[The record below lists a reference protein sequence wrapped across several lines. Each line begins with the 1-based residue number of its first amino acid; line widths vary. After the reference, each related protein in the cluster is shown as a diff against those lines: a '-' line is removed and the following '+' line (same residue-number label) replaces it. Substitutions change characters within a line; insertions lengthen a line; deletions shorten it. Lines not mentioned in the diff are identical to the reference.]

1 VSQLPRAGPA
11 GLTIHLGD
19 LDLDHRLR
27 ENRAVT
33 LLPSG
38 AFRVSLAVG
47 ALLLGLLGSRPAAAA
62 PASGV
67 EGALRHTVE
76 EVRRAAGVEKYA
88 ALRSLWKLWDQ
99 VDPALVEE
107 SIGEVERDKTVA
119 APIRAY
125 ASIIAAYARRRRGDL
140 DGSMAKIKAAG
151 VVDKWL
157 VLGPFDNE
165 GKEGMEREYPPEKEL
180 GETIDFVR
188 PYQGK
193 ERQVRWRV
201 VPDVYRYGWLDV
213 GDLVR
218 PREKV
223 CAYATTFV
231 RARGGAARS
240 ASVWV
245 GATGAFK
252 LFWNGAEVLVD
263 TAYRGLDADRFGVP
277 VQLARG
283 WNPLT
288 AKVCAGDEQP
298 MLTVRVADANGAA
311 DPALEFGADPAIAAE
326 AAKTALASGPAHK
339 KTSSGALK
347 GPIPTF
353 EALVGG
359 KKANPAALE
368 AYARYLYLTKGDD
381 GSQHLAQDFARRA
394 ATSGPTV
401 ARHLLAAELT
411 HDRNEKREWLA
422 RARSL
427 APEDSPPIDLLL
439 GEAELARSGT
449 NWRDATPF
457 YDEVL
462 QRDPDNVRGVLGRVE
477 LYREAGLKRTALLT
491 LESALERNPRSV
503 GLLRIYAA
511 ALRDVGRSTEGDEA
525 ADWYAAL
532 RFDDTNYLAERI
544 DLAVK
549 RRDQKAAARWIDR
562 LLAALPDSS
571 WALSISARAYRGLG
585 QERQA
590 HALYRR
596 ALDLSPEDV
605 EALRAQADLF
615 AESGHREEQL
625 KSLRQILALR
635 PQEKDVREYVEHIE
649 PPKPR
654 VDEQYAW
661 PAERFLEKRKLP
673 AGGYNRRTLRDLTVT
688 TVYQNGLSSRFRQVV
703 FQPMT
708 DEAAAIAREYAFVY
722 QADSEV
728 VQLRAARV
736 YRADGKVDEAIE
748 SGEGPADNPAIAMYT
763 SARTFYIHFPR
774 LNAGDVVELR
784 YRVEDVGQ
792 RNEFSDYFGEIVY
805 LQQLQPVYGSEYVLR
820 TPKGRAFYFYVSPLG
835 GLTRAEA
842 IEGDSRVYTF
852 RAAEVTPLL
861 PEPSMPPLSE
871 VLGHI
876 HVSTYKTWNDVA
888 AWYAGLSKDQLIPDD
903 EVRRRVAALTKGL
916 SDPAAKV
923 RAIYDEVVQRTR
935 YVALEFGIYGYKPR
949 PCALTFARG
958 WGDCKDKAALI
969 VTMLKEAGIP
979 ASMVLVRT
987 GMRGEFE
994 TDPASLAPFDHAI
1007 AYVPSMDLY
1016 LDGTAEY
1023 TGSTELPAFDRG
1035 ALALIVDEF
1044 GKGKLTHLPDPGADA
1059 TRRVRR
1065 IDATLSSDG
1074 SAQLDVRVETS
1085 GALAAEARQRYH
1097 AKATRRERVS
1107 RDVGAEFAGFELMP
1121 GAPGLE
1127 MNDLEDIEQPVK
1139 THARGRAPSLGR
1151 RDGAELSIAIGPTG
1165 RLVSSFASLSSRKQD
1180 IRMHVRSTLEDELV
1194 VHLPPNFKV
1203 KTLPEPVQQS
1213 SRLGRLSVS
1222 AEANGA
1228 TVTIRAK
1235 VAFDKTRIGPS
1246 EYPEWRAFCE
1256 AADRAFAQRLVV
1268 GAAK

>member
-1 VSQLPRAGPA
+1 
-11 GLTIHLGD
+11 
-19 LDLDHRLR
+19 
-27 ENRAVT
+27 VT

-38 AFRVSLAVG
+38 AFRVLVAFG
-47 ALLLGLLGSRPAAAA
+47 ALLLGLLASHPASAAASA
-62 PASGV
+62 PDGT
-67 EGALRHTVE
+67 LPRTVE
-76 EVRRAAGVEKYA
+76 ELHRAGGVEKYA
-88 ALRSLWKLWDQ
+88 ALRALWKLWDQ
-99 VDPALVEE
+99 VDPAVVEE
-107 SIGEVERDKTVA
+107 SLGEVERDKTVA

-125 ASIIAAYARRRRGDL
+125 ASIVSAYARRRRGDL

-165 GKEGMEREYPPEKEL
+165 GKEGLERAYPPEKEL

-201 VPDVYRYGWLDV
+201 VPDVYRYGWLDL

-218 PREKV
+218 PRDKV

-231 RARGGAARS
+231 RAKGGAARP
-240 ASVWV
+240 ASVWI

-263 TAYRGLDADRFGVP
+263 SAYRGLDADRFGVP

-283 WNPLT
+283 WNRLT
-288 AKVCAGDEQP
+288 AKVCAAEDPP
-298 MLTVRVADANGAA
+298 MLTVRLADASGAA
-311 DPALEFGADPAIAAE
+311 DAALEVGADPAIAAE
-326 AAKTALASGPAHK
+326 ASKTAAVSAPAK
-339 KTSSGALK
+339 KGAAGAIR

-353 EALVGG
+353 EALVLG
-359 KKANPAALE
+359 KKASPAALE

-381 GSQHLAQDFARRA
+381 GAQHLAQDFARRA
-394 ATSGPTV
+394 ATAGPTV

-411 HDRNEKREWLA
+411 DDRNEKREWLA
-422 RARSL
+422 RARAL
-427 APEDSPPIDLLL
+427 AENGRLPIDLLL
-439 GEAELARSGT
+439 GEAELARTGT

-462 QRDPDNVRGVLGRVE
+462 KRDPDNVRGVLGRVE

-491 LESALERNPRSV
+491 LESALERTPRSV
-503 GLLRIYAA
+503 GFLRVYAA
-511 ALRDVGRSTEGDEA
+511 ALRDVGRITEGDEA
-525 ADWYAAL
+525 ADRYAAL

-562 LLAALPDSS
+562 LLAATPDSA
-571 WALSISARAYRGLG
+571 WALSTAARAHRGLG

-605 EALRAQADLF
+605 ETLRAQADLF
-615 AESGHREEQL
+615 AESGNREEQL
-625 KSLRQILALR
+625 KSLRQLLALR

-661 PAERFLEKRKLP
+661 PAERFLAQRKLP

-688 TVYQNGLSSRFRQVV
+688 TVYQNGLASRFRQVV

-708 DEAAAIAREYAFVY
+708 DEAAAAARVYAFVY

-736 YRADGKVDEAIE
+736 YRADGKIDEAVE

-820 TPKGRAFYFYVSPLG
+820 TPKERSFYFYTSPLG
-835 GLTRAEA
+835 GLARTEA
-842 IEGDSRVYTF
+842 TEGDGRVYTF

-861 PEPSMPPLSE
+861 PEPNMPPLGE
-871 VLGHI
+871 VLGHV

-888 AWYAGLSKDQLIPDD
+888 TWYAGLSKDQLIPDD
-903 EVRRRVAALTKGL
+903 EVRRRVTALTKGL

-969 VTMLKEAGIP
+969 VTMLKEAGI
-979 ASMVLVRT
+979 AAKMVLVRT

-1007 AYVPSMDLY
+1007 AYVPSLDLY

-1035 ALALIVDEF
+1035 ALALIVDES
-1044 GKGKLTHLPDPGADA
+1044 GKGTLTHLPDPGADA
-1059 TRRVRR
+1059 TRRLRR
-1065 IDATLSSDG
+1065 IDATVSPDG
-1074 SAQLDVRVETS
+1074 AAQLDIRVETS
-1085 GALAAEARQRYH
+1085 GALAAESRQRYH
-1097 AKATRRERVS
+1097 AGATRRERVS
-1107 RDVGAEFAGFELMP
+1107 RDLSAEFSGFELLP
-1121 GAPGLE
+1121 GGAGLE

-1139 THARGRAPSLGR
+1139 THARGRAATLGR
-1151 RDGAELSIAIGPTG
+1151 RDGTELSIPIGPTS
-1165 RLVSSFASLSSRKQD
+1165 RLVSSFASLSNRKQD

-1213 SRLGRLSVS
+1213 SPLGRLTVS
-1222 AEANGA
+1222 AEVNGA
-1228 TVTIRAK
+1228 TVIVKSK
-1235 VAFDKTRIGPS
+1235 VAFDKTRIGPGA
-1246 EYPEWRAFCE
+1246 YAEWRAFCE

>member
-1 VSQLPRAGPA
+1 
-11 GLTIHLGD
+11 
-19 LDLDHRLR
+19 
-27 ENRAVT
+27 VT
-33 LLPSG
+33 LVPTG
-38 AFRVSLAVG
+38 GFRAPIALG
-47 ALLLGLLGSRPAAAA
+47 ALLLGILSGRAEAAA
-62 PASGV
+62 PAPGPEATLRRTVDELHRASG
-67 EGALRHTVE
+67 A
-76 EVRRAAGVEKYA
+76 EKYA
-88 ALRSLWKLWDQ
+88 ALRAVWRLWDQ

-107 SIGEVERDKTVA
+107 SIGEVERDKA
-119 APIRAY
+119 ESAPIRAY

-140 DGSMAKIKAAG
+140 AGSMAGIRGAG

-165 GKEGMEREYPPEKEL
+165 GKEGFDRDYPPEKEL
-180 GETIDFVR
+180 GKAIDLLR

-201 VPDVYRYGWLDV
+201 APDVYRFGWLDI
-213 GDLVR
+213 GDLTR
-218 PREKV
+218 PRDKV

-231 RARGGAARS
+231 RSKGGAARA

-245 GATGAFK
+245 GASGAFK
-252 LFWNGAEVLVD
+252 LFWNGSEVLVD
-263 TAYRGLDADRFGVP
+263 AAYRGLDADRYGVP
-277 VQLARG
+277 VTLARG
-283 WNPLT
+283 WNRLT
-288 AKVCAGDEQP
+288 AKVCAAEEQP
-298 MLTVRVADANGAA
+298 MITVRIADPNGAPN
-311 DPALEFGADPAIAAE
+311 PAFEFGADGEIAKE
-326 AAKTALASGPAHK
+326 AAKTALAPGKKGPK
-339 KTSSGALK
+339 DTLR
-347 GPIPTF
+347 GPIPAF
-353 EALVGG
+353 EALVAG
-359 KKANPAALE
+359 KKATPAALE
-368 AYARYLYLTKGDD
+368 AYARYLYVTKGDD

-394 ATSGPTV
+394 ANAGPTV
-401 ARHLLAAELT
+401 ARHLLAADLSD
-411 HDRNEKREWLA
+411 DRNEKREWLA
-422 RARSL
+422 RARAL
-427 APEDSPPIDLLL
+427 VENGPLPIDLLL
-439 GEAELARSGT
+439 GEAELGRTGT

-462 QRDPDNVRGVLGRVE
+462 KRDPDNVRGVLGRIE
-477 LYREAGLKRTALLT
+477 LYRGAGLKRTALLT
-491 LESALERNPRSV
+491 LEAALERNPRSV
-503 GLLRIYAA
+503 GFLRVYAT
-511 ALRDVGRSTEGDEA
+511 ALRDVGRTTEGDEA
-525 ADWYAAL
+525 ADRYAAL

-544 DLAVK
+544 DLAVL

-562 LLAALPDSS
+562 LLTAMPDSS
-571 WALSISARAYRGLG
+571 WALSTAARAHRGLG
-585 QERQA
+585 QEPQA

-605 EALRAQADLF
+605 DILRSQADLF
-615 AESGHREEQL
+615 AESGNREEQL
-625 KSLRQILALR
+625 KSLRQILALK

-688 TVYQNGLSSRFRQVV
+688 TVYQNGLASRFRQVV

-708 DEAAAIAREYAFVY
+708 DEAAAMAREYAFIY

-736 YRADGKVDEAIE
+736 YRADGKIDEAVE
-748 SGEGPADNPAIAMYT
+748 SGEGPADTPAIAMYT
-763 SARTFYIHFPR
+763 SARTFYVHFPR

-820 TPKGRAFYFYVSPLG
+820 TPKARSFYFYTSPLG
-835 GLTRAEA
+835 GLSRAESTD
-842 IEGDSRVYTF
+842 GDTRIYTF
-852 RAAEVTPLL
+852 RAAEVSPMV
-861 PEPSMPPLSE
+861 PEPTMPPLGE
-871 VLGHI
+871 VMGHV
-876 HVSTYKTWNDVA
+876 HVSTYKTWDDLA
-888 AWYAGLSKDQLIPDD
+888 AWYAGLSKDQLIPDE

-916 SDPAAKV
+916 SDPVAKM
-923 RAIYDEVVQRTR
+923 RAIYGEVVQRTR

-994 TDPASLAPFDHAI
+994 TDPPSLAPFDHAI
-1007 AYVPSMDLY
+1007 AYVPSMNLF

-1035 ALALIVDEF
+1035 ALALIVDEG
-1044 GKGKLTHLPDPGADA
+1044 GKGKLLHLPDPEADA
-1059 TRRVRR
+1059 TRRTRR
-1065 IDATLSSDG
+1065 IDATLSADG
-1074 SAQLDVRVETS
+1074 AAQLDLKVETS

-1097 AKATRRERVS
+1097 AQATRRERVT
-1107 RDVGAEFAGFELMP
+1107 RDLGGEFSGFELSP
-1121 GAPGLE
+1121 GAGGLE

-1139 THARGRAPSLGR
+1139 TRARGRAASLGR
-1151 RDGAELSIAIGPTG
+1151 RDGSELSIPVGPTG
-1165 RLVSSFASLSSRKQD
+1165 RLVASFASLSNRKQD
-1180 IRMHVRSTLEDELV
+1180 IRMHVRSTLDDELV

-1203 KTLPEPVQQS
+1203 KTLPEAVSQS
-1213 SRLGRLSVS
+1213 SPLGRLSVS
-1222 AEANGA
+1222 AEVTGS
-1228 TVTIRAK
+1228 TVTVKTR
-1235 VAFDKTRIGPS
+1235 VSFDKTRITPAQ
-1246 EYPEWRAFCE
+1246 YAEWRAFCE
-1256 AADRAFAQRLVV
+1256 AADRAFAQRLVL
-1268 GAAK
+1268 GTSK

>member
-1 VSQLPRAGPA
+1 V
-11 GLTIHLGD
+11 I
-19 LDLDHRLR
+19 
-27 ENRAVT
+27 
-33 LLPSG
+33 LLSPG
-38 AFRVSLAVG
+38 AFRALVALG
-47 ALLLGLLGSRPAAAA
+47 ALLLGIVARPAWGAT
-62 PASGV
+62 PASGP
-67 EGALRHTVE
+67 EATLRRTVDDLH
-76 EVRRAAGVEKYA
+76 RAEGVEKYA

-99 VDPALVEE
+99 ADPAWVEE
-107 SIGEVERDKTVA
+107 SINEIERDKALA
-119 APIRAY
+119 APVRVY

-140 DGSMAKIKAAG
+140 DGSLAKIKAAG
-151 VVDKWL
+151 IVDKWL
-157 VLGPFDNE
+157 ILGPFDNE
-165 GKEGMEREYPPEKEL
+165 GKEGLDRANPPEKEL

-193 ERQVRWRV
+193 ERQIRWRV
-201 VPDVYRYGWLDV
+201 VPDVYRYGWLDI

-218 PREKV
+218 PRDKV

-231 RARGGAARS
+231 RAKGGGPRS
-240 ASVWV
+240 ASIWA
-245 GATGAFK
+245 GASGSFK
-252 LFWNGAEVLVD
+252 LFWNGTEVLVD
-263 TAYRGLDADRFGVP
+263 TAYRGLDADRFAVP
-277 VQLARG
+277 VNLARG
-283 WNPLT
+283 WNRLT
-288 AKVCAGDEQP
+288 AKVCAAEEQP
-298 MLTVRVADANGAA
+298 MLTVRFADASGAP
-311 DPALEFGADPAIAAE
+311 DPTLEFGADPSIASQAGQTPVS
-326 AAKTALASGPAHK
+326 AAPAKKGAGGNIRGPV
-339 KTSSGALK
+339 
-347 GPIPTF
+347 PTF
-353 EALVGG
+353 EALVAGN
-359 KKANPAALE
+359 KANGAALE
-368 AYARYLYLTKGDD
+368 AYARYLHLTKGDD

-394 ATSGPTV
+394 ANAGPTV
-401 ARHLLAAELT
+401 NRHLLAAELT
-411 HDRNEKREWLA
+411 DDRNEKREWLA
-422 RARSL
+422 RARAL
-427 APEDSPPIDLLL
+427 VGNGPKPVDLLL
-439 GEAELARSGT
+439 GEAELARTGT

-477 LYREAGLKRTALLT
+477 LYREASLKRTALLT

-503 GLLRIYAA
+503 GILRVYAA
-511 ALRDVGRSTEGDEA
+511 ALRDVGRTTEGDEA
-525 ADWYAAL
+525 ADRYAAL

-544 DLAVK
+544 DLAVL

-562 LLAALPDSS
+562 LLAAVPDSS
-571 WALSISARAYRGLG
+571 WALSTAARAHRALG
-585 QERQA
+585 QEPQA

-605 EALRAQADLF
+605 ETLRAQADLF
-615 AESGHREEQL
+615 AESGNREEQL
-625 KSLRQILALR
+625 KSLRQILTVR

-661 PAERFLEKRKLP
+661 TAERFLEKRKLP

-688 TVYQNGLSSRFRQVV
+688 TVYQNGLASRFRQVV

-708 DEAAAIAREYAFVY
+708 DEAAAMAREYAFVY
-722 QADSEV
+722 QADSEI

-736 YRADGKVDEAIE
+736 YRADGKIDEAVE

-763 SARTFYIHFPR
+763 SARTFYVHFPR

-820 TPKGRAFYFYVSPLG
+820 TPKSRSFYFYTSPLA
-835 GLTRAEA
+835 GLSRAEST
-842 IEGDSRVYTF
+842 ESDTRVYTF

-861 PEPSMPPLSE
+861 PEPTMPPLGE

-876 HVSTYKTWNDVA
+876 HVSTYKTWDDIA

-916 SDPAAKV
+916 SDPVAKM
-923 RAIYDEVVQRTR
+923 RAIYGEVVQRTR

-994 TDPASLAPFDHAI
+994 TDPASLSPFDHAI
-1007 AYVPSMDLY
+1007 AHVPSMDLF

-1035 ALALIVDEF
+1035 ALALIVNES
-1044 GKGKLTHLPDPGADA
+1044 GKGKLIHLPDPGAEA
-1059 TRRVRR
+1059 TRRSRR
-1065 IDATLSSDG
+1065 IDATLSPEG
-1074 SAQLDVRVETS
+1074 VAQLDIKIETS
-1085 GALAAEARQRYH
+1085 GALAGEARQRYH
-1097 AKATRRERVS
+1097 AQATRRERVA
-1107 RDVGAEFAGFELMP
+1107 RDLSGEFAGFEFSP
-1121 GAPGLE
+1121 GAGALE

-1139 THARGRAPSLGR
+1139 THARGRAMSLGR
-1151 RDGAELSIAIGPTG
+1151 RDGSEVSIPIGPTG

-1194 VHLPPNFKV
+1194 VHLPPTFKV
-1203 KTLPEPVQQS
+1203 KTLPDPVQQS
-1213 SRLGRLSVS
+1213 SALGRLSVS
-1222 AEANGA
+1222 AEVSGA
-1228 TVTIRAK
+1228 TVTIKTR
-1235 VAFDKTRIGPS
+1235 VAFDKTRITPA
-1246 EYPEWRAFCE
+1246 EYAEWRAFCE

-1268 GAAK
+1268 GASK